1 MFNNPES
8 FKSYGKL
15 EVLGGGGQLWNTLY
29 ETRIGEMLMMSWLPV
44 LVELEGRAERSAADG
59 NRGAV
64 LNHRRHNAHQIL
76 NMGMFLT

>member
-1 MFNNPES
+1 
-8 FKSYGKL
+8 
-15 EVLGGGGQLWNTLY
+15 
-29 ETRIGEMLMMSWLPV
+29 MMSWLPV

>member
-1 MFNNPES
+1 MFYNPES
-8 FKSYGKL
+8 FKSYRKS
-15 EVLGGGGQLWNTLY
+15 EVLDTHTLN
-29 ETRIGEMLMMSWLPV
+29 ETRIGEMSMMSWLPI
-44 LVELEGRAERSAADG
+44 LVELEGGAERSAADG